1 MTRHR
6 IADLVTNSRLDVHWI
21 VQALAR
27 VEKAGAAQGGAGA
40 DVAGATLDEAYL
52 RELTSQIAKLKA
64 QIAAAEADW
73 RGVDA
78 NEFQRGKEALDKLS
92 MRLHEVAIA
101 QSLRGER
108 GA

>member
-1 MTRHR
+1 
-6 IADLVTNSRLDVHWI
+6 
-21 VQALAR
+21 
-27 VEKAGAAQGGAGA
+27 
-40 DVAGATLDEAYL
+40 L